1 MTGDGPADEVL
12 TALADPTRRRILDLL
27 AAHGEA
33 TATIL
38 AAELP
43 VTRQGVV
50 KHLAALDRAGLVAGQ
65 RRGREVRYRVRP
77 ERLSSTARW
86 MDQVAAQWDARLSAI
101 KRIAEDGAQP
111 GSDSRA
117 ATAGQ
122 RQPGSDSRAATAGQ
136 G

>member
-1 MTGDGPADEVL
+1 MTGDGPAEEVL

-27 AAHGEA
+27 AARGEA

-86 MDQVAAQWDARLSAI
+86 MDQVAARWDARLSAI
-101 KRIAEDGAQP
+101 KRIAEDGAWP
-111 GSDSRA
+111 ARD
-117 ATAGQ
+117 Q
-122 RQPGSDSRAATAGQ
+122 RPAECDRGRQEFPKKSLQR
-136 G
+136 

>member
-1 MTGDGPADEVL
+1 MTGDGPAEEVL

-27 AAHGEA
+27 AARGEA

-50 KHLAALDRAGLVAGQ
+50 KHLAALDRAGLVTGQ

-117 ATAGQ
+117 GI
-122 RQPGSDSRAATAGQ
+122 AGQ

>member
-1 MTGDGPADEVL
+1 MTGDGPAEEVL

-27 AAHGEA
+27 AARGEA
-33 TATIL
+33 TATVL

-77 ERLSSTARW
+77 ERLTSTARW
-86 MDQVAAQWDARLSAI
+86 MDQVAAQWDARLSDI

-111 GSDSRA
+111 GRHQRPAERERERA
-117 ATAGQ
+117 GELPKKPLQ
-122 RQPGSDSRAATAGQ
+122 R
-136 G
+136 